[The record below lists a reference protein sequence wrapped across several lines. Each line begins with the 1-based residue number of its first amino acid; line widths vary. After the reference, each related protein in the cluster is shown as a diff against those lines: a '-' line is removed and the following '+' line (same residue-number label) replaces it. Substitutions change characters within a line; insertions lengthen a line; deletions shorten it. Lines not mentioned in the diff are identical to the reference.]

1 MKAIE
6 FRSRVKGNQILIP
19 ADVQDELDNSVTV
32 RVIVLIEE
40 SDSEDEVLIRN
51 TVQEQFL
58 KGYSDS
64 DAIYDSED

>member
-6 FRSRVKGNQILIP
+6 FKSRVKGNQILIP
-19 ADVQDELDNSVTV
+19 ADVQDELENSVVV
-32 RVIVLIEE
+32 RVILLIDE
-40 SDSEDEVLIRN
+40 SDLADESSIRN

>member
-19 ADVQDELDNSVTV
+19 ADVQDELDNSATV

-40 SDSEDEVLIRN
+40 SDAEDEVLIRN
-51 TVQEQFL
+51 TVQKQFL

-64 DAIYDSED
+64 DAIYDTED

>member
-19 ADVQDELDNSVTV
+19 ADVQDELDDSVTV

-40 SDSEDEVLIRN
+40 SESEDEAFIRN

>member
-6 FRSRVKGNQILIP
+6 FRSRVKENQILIP

-40 SDSEDEVLIRN
+40 SDSEDEALIRN